1 MSSFAPLKL
10 VYFDARGVVEVARC
24 MLAMNNIT
32 YEDHR
37 FPINF
42 SPDGK
47 FLYPEFTAAKE
58 RGELLAN
65 MDR

>member
-10 VYFDARGVVEVARC
+10 VYFNAKGVVEVARC
-24 MLAMNNIT
+24 MLAMNNIA

-37 FPINF
+37 FPITF

-47 FLYPEFTAAKE
+47 FLVPEFDAAKE
-58 RGELLAN
+58 RGDLLAN
-65 MDR
+65 MNR